1 MLLNNTGLIFNK
13 FRGDV
18 RANRFEIT
26 PKLQSKV
33 LLGNY
38 HLLAVKCTD
47 LQNEVQPSI
56 TKKRDLKGRFSFFT
70 HAKDRHRPITAKRW
84 ALKSD
89 DQRQAPLVISVFDPA
104 SISLSLIE
112 PSYCAIMYKIPSVS
126 AVVTLG
132 THERC
137 THAVTLLSMKGYR
150 V

>member
-56 TKKRDLKGRFSFFT
+56 TKKKGFKREVFFFYSC
-70 HAKDRHRPITAKRW
+70 KR
-84 ALKSD
+84 
-89 DQRQAPLVISVFDPA
+89 QTQANHGKTVGL
-104 SISLSLIE
+104 E
-112 PSYCAIMYKIPSVS
+112 
-126 AVVTLG
+126 
-132 THERC
+132 E
-137 THAVTLLSMKGYR
+137 
-150 V
+150 